1 MNILEKIDN
10 YLNEDPVSDML
21 KDFESAK
28 FKKIVNSL
36 PSKDKKNMQKYV
48 KDAIR
53 MATSKDD
60 YSMEFMKLVP
70 KIMDIFDRNDI
81 DIFNENIDNYLKGSS
96 RNRLNEE
103 KYLSIRK
110 KASVV
115 VKDVAKILKKGKE
128 VNYFPSEKEMIK
140 ELVKI
145 VNKKDVIVNNKKLKM
160 TQVMIDAIWDEW
172 ERFQFLPF
180 PR

>member
-10 YLNEDPVSDML
+10 YLNEDPISDML

-60 YSMEFMKLVP
+60 KSLEFMKLVP
-70 KIMDIFDRNDI
+70 KIMDIFDRNNI
-81 DIFNENIDNYLKGSS
+81 DIFNESIDSFLRVNLH
-96 RNRLNEE
+96 LNE
-103 KYLSIRK
+103 KVRNFK
-110 KASVV
+110 T
-115 VKDVAKILKKGKE
+115 VKDIADFIMKMEDTVKDKDKKKFDAQLSRRLDKIDPDGKMASYDAILKMK
-128 VNYFPSEKEMIK
+128 F
-140 ELVKI
+140 
-145 VNKKDVIVNNKKLKM
+145 KDAKSLYAVLTGFTYVGL
-160 TQVMIDAIWDEW
+160 DD
-172 ERFQFLPF
+172 
-180 PR
+180 